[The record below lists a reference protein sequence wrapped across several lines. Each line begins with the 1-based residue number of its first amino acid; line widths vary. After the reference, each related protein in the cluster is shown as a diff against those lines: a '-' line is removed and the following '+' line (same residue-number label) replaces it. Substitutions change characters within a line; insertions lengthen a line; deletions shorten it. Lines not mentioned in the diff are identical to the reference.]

1 MLAIGARCRAVHDSS
16 TTLHTFCGSGALCI
30 FTGCLRARPAPP
42 EGDEPPSGG
51 CPFGLTDHGA
61 PELRLNAMRGLA
73 VWAKKTEHAERALKH
88 GRMNLVSLP
97 RRHSRHLESPRRSGA
112 FSTIEPFDDVH
123 VIVPSPSGDSVTTDL
138 LVSTACS
145 DPPAI
150 LTSKTPPALPAER

>member
-1 MLAIGARCRAVHDSS
+1 MIAESHREFGGVHQRRDGAARTRLTGHAIGVPSEV
-16 TTLHTFCGSGALCI
+16 
-30 FTGCLRARPAPP
+30 TGCLRARPAPP
-42 EGDEPPSGG
+42 EGDEPPSRG

-61 PELRLNAMRGLA
+61 PELCLNAMRELA
-73 VWAKKTEHAERALKH
+73 VWAKKAEHTERAL
-88 GRMNLVSLP
+88 RY
-97 RRHSRHLESPRRSGA
+97 SRHLESPRRSGA

-145 DPPAI
+145 DPPAL